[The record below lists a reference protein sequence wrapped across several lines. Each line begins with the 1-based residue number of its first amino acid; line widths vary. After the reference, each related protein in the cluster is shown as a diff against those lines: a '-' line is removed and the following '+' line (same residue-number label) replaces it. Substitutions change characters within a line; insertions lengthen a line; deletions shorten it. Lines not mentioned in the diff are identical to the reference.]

1 MAYPELIKLRMRLTQ
16 AEIDLLNKT
25 IHSLAPDAA
34 GVRLFGSR
42 LDVSAKGGDID
53 LMIDFNQP
61 IERPALLSTRLA
73 VALSLTM
80 GGRSVDV
87 VLRAP
92 NLLESAI
99 HKVAER
105 EGIIL

>member
-1 MAYPELIKLRMRLTQ
+1 MRLTQ

-25 IHSLAPDAA
+25 IYSLAPEAT

-42 LDVSAKGGDID
+42 LDDSAKGGDID
-53 LMIDFNQP
+53 LMIDFTQP
-61 IERPALLSTRLA
+61 VERPALLSTRLA
-73 VALSLTM
+73 VALSRAM
-80 GGRSVDV
+80 QGRSVDV

>member
-1 MAYPELIKLRMRLTQ
+1 
-16 AEIDLLNKT
+16 
-25 IHSLAPDAA
+25 
-34 GVRLFGSR
+34 
-42 LDVSAKGGDID
+42 
-53 LMIDFNQP
+53 
-61 IERPALLSTRLA
+61 
-73 VALSLTM
+73 
-80 GGRSVDV
+80 VDV

>member
-1 MAYPELIKLRMRLTQ
+1 MRLTQ

-25 IHSLAPDAA
+25 IRSLAPDAA

-42 LDVSAKGGDID
+42 LDESAKCGDID
-53 LMIDFNQP
+53 FTQP

-73 VALSLTM
+73 VTLSRAM
-80 GGRSVDV
+80 QGRSVDV

-99 HKVAER
+99 HKLAEP
-105 EGIIL
+105 EEIIFDWN